1 MYKSFDGHGVDVA
14 VNRADDV
21 DKKVLAY
28 IVEHPDCCVLELGSG
43 AGGQSV
49 RMVDAGASV
58 VAIDQFDFSEQFAA
72 FGHNTDQLQ
81 FLMGDMQQLATLVAE
96 QTFDIALCQRTI
108 HYLSHKAARE
118 SLRTVRSLVKEK
130 LFISVTGTGSL
141 IGEVYPAAALPIEDR
156 FAELSD
162 LGKDMFSI
170 REPVCLYSQAE
181 FVSLLQSAGWAVDEC
196 WMSAFGNIKA
206 VCSKG

>member
-1 MYKSFDGHGVDVA
+1 MYQSFDGHGVDVA

-28 IVEHPDCCVLELGSG
+28 IAEHPDCRVLDLGSG

-72 FGHNTDQLQ
+72 YKNDALEFVL
-81 FLMGDMQQLATLVAE
+81 GDMQQLAALVAD

-108 HYLSHKAARE
+108 HYLPSKTARE

-170 REPVCLYSQAE
+170 REPVCLYSQEE
-181 FVSLLQSAGWAVDEC
+181 FMNLLQSAGWIVDEC
-196 WMSAFGNIKA
+196 WVSAFGNIKA
-206 VCSKG
+206 VCSKE

>member
-1 MYKSFDGHGVDVA
+1 MADYKSFDGHGVDVA

-28 IVEHPDCCVLELGSG
+28 IAEHPGCRVLDLGSG

-58 VAIDQFDFSEQFAA
+58 VAIDQFDFLEQFAA
-72 FGHNTDQLQ
+72 YKNDALEFVL
-81 FLMGDMQQLATLVAE
+81 GDMQQLATLVAE

-108 HYLSHKAARE
+108 HYLSYKAARE

-130 LFISVTGTGSL
+130 LFISVTGTRSL

-170 REPVCLYSQAE
+170 REPVCLYNQEE
-181 FVSLLQSAGWAVDEC
+181 FVNLLQSAGWIVDEC
-196 WMSAFGNIKA
+196 WVSAFGNIKA

>member
-1 MYKSFDGHGVDVA
+1 MADYKSFDGHGVDVA

-21 DKKVLAY
+21 DKKILTY
-28 IVEHPDCCVLELGSG
+28 IAEHPGCRVLDLGSG

-49 RMVDAGASV
+49 RMAKAGAQV
-58 VAIDQFDFSEQFAA
+58 TAVDQFDFTDQFEAYK
-72 FGHNTDQLQ
+72 NDQLQ
-81 FLMGDMQQLATLVAE
+81 FVNGDVQQLAILLPDQEFTA
-96 QTFDIALCQRTI
+96 ALCQRTV
-108 HYLSHKAARE
+108 HYLPYEQA
-118 SLRTVRSLVKEK
+118 KEFLGAVQAHTTDK

-170 REPVCLYSQAE
+170 REPVCLYNQEE
-181 FVSLLQSAGWAVDEC
+181 FANLLQSAGWIVDEC
-196 WMSAFGNIKA
+196 WVSAFGNIKA

>member
-1 MYKSFDGHGVDVA
+1 
-14 VNRADDV
+14 
-21 DKKVLAY
+21 
-28 IVEHPDCCVLELGSG
+28 
-43 AGGQSV
+43 
-49 RMVDAGASV
+49 MVDAGASV

-108 HYLSHKAARE
+108 HYLSYKAARE

-170 REPVCLYSQAE
+170 REPVCLYNQAE
-181 FVSLLQSAGWAVDEC
+181 FVNLLQSAGWIVDEC
-196 WMSAFGNIKA
+196 WVSAFGNIKA